1 MNETFQLRRFWQY
14 FRYDFMQ
21 VMRSHGRPL
30 LLFAGLGL
38 FYFLVQGLLSLSF
51 SGTWSYPGQAVRIGM
66 FVVVCTVMELYIAR
80 IYGHLTD
87 RKAGSAWLLVPASR
101 LEKYISMLLMVLVVI
116 PVCVWAIYLAVDAL
130 LVLVFPAMSQPVVG
144 SFFSGL
150 STLMQSF
157 AEMSGSESPIVV
169 SPAGMVGIL
178 LLGHVINFL
187 FFLLCGLCFR
197 KYKISGGL
205 LVIFI
210 LSMVLSILSALALI
224 PTFQHLDFDAGFEDE
239 QALRL
244 ATSILNGFIAVA
256 CLVAAGL
263 GWGVWRRIK
272 TLQH

>member
-51 SGTWSYPGQAVRIGM
+51 SGTWSYPGHAVRIGM
-66 FVVVCTVMELYIAR
+66 FIVVCTVMELYIAR

-130 LVLVFPAMSQPVVG
+130 LVLVFPAMSQPVAG
-144 SFFSGL
+144 SFFGGL

-169 SPAGMVGIL
+169 SPAGMVGLL

-187 FFLLCGLCFR
+187 FFLLCGAA
-197 KYKISGGL
+197 
-205 LVIFI
+205 LVEEFGKDYGNYF
-210 LSMVLSILSALALI
+210 SILSALALI

-256 CLVAAGL
+256 SLVAAGL

>member
-1 MNETFQLRRFWQY
+1 MNETFQPRRFWQY

-116 PVCVWAIYLAVDAL
+116 PVCVWAIYLGVDAL
-130 LVLVFPAMSQPVVG
+130 LVLVFPAMDQPVAA
-144 SFFSGL
+144 SFFDGL
-150 STLMQSF
+150 STFMQGI

-169 SPAGMVGIL
+169 SPAGMVGL
-178 LLGHVINFL
+178 GLLGHVINFL

-224 PTFQHLDFDAGFEDE
+224 PTFQHLDFDVEFEDE

>member
-1 MNETFQLRRFWQY
+1 MNETFQPRRFWQY

-21 VMRSHGRPL
+21 VLHGHGRPL

-66 FVVVCTVMELYIAR
+66 FIVVCTVMELYIAR
-80 IYGHLTD
+80 VYGHLTD

-116 PVCVWAIYLAVDAL
+116 PVCVWAIYLGVDAL
-130 LVLVFPAMSQPVVG
+130 LVLVFPAMSQPVAG
-144 SFFSGL
+144 SFFGGF
-150 STLMQSF
+150 STFMQGI
-157 AEMSGSESPIVV
+157 AEMTGSESPIVV
-169 SPAGMVGIL
+169 TPAGMVGL
-178 LLGHVINFL
+178 GLLGHVINFL

-210 LSMVLSILSALALI
+210 ISMVLSILSALALI
-224 PTFQHLDFDAGFEDE
+224 PTFQHLDFDAGFEEE
-239 QALRL
+239 QALQL
-244 ATSILNGFIAVA
+244 ATSVLNGFIIVA